1 MSKYTADEG
10 MTIDLGEFVELQ
22 YSDEV
27 LENYVT
33 SEMIKTAEL
42 KAKLAKST
50 AEFDL
55 DGALDGYDP
64 TFPRYTPTKD
74 ALEFFIL
81 MRLVEGG
88 DFEFDTPIAHYFMVD
103 LMLGNIKDPM
113 MFPYSPEICATIE
126 INNLR
131 IAFMA
136 SRGIA
141 KSSVVISFFGVYSAI
156 KGVLPNDIGAVWFY
170 LVIAASSKGGAR
182 VNALAVR
189 AMCEDSAFIKDYFE
203 ETRFT
208 ESESEF
214 IRKDPT
220 GKIAKKNRSFLL
232 RYQGAGTGIRGI
244 RYGQRRICTIIFD
257 DIILNEAAAYSKVI
271 TNNLTSMI
279 QSDAVAALKGGNK
292 GRIFNCFTPFN
303 YGDVN
308 TRTVLEGSYTP
319 CVIPIAK
326 AFDPV
331 DDNLRATDIVSTWE
345 SYHPRVSIVQMV
357 KEARRSNSISKLM
370 QERMLRLT
378 SSSDRLVPDKCLQF
392 CDTALITE
400 NIYAYNIYITTDYT
414 TTSGEKS
421 DFSAAAVWALSNNGD
436 WFMLELAL
444 RKMGMDEQYKT
455 TMDWAAKYK
464 RMGRH
469 VEIGVEVDG
478 SQGAHVFS
486 LEKMMMERSDWYT
499 FARQANVD
507 KEETRKG
514 ILSRKVGG
522 SKHDRFRVAASNFLL
537 PGKLWL
543 PEHLQG
549 TPEMNEFVEQLKGA
563 THENFTRSDDGP
575 DLVSMLNHMVTIMP
589 TEKPRAT
596 KKNGLKRGVYSN
608 IDFDDDDGMDD
619 NYSSSTVF

>member
-1 MSKYTADEG
+1 
-10 MTIDLGEFVELQ
+10 
-22 YSDEV
+22 
-27 LENYVT
+27 
-33 SEMIKTAEL
+33 
-42 KAKLAKST
+42 
-50 AEFDL
+50 
-55 DGALDGYDP
+55 
-64 TFPRYTPTKD
+64 
-74 ALEFFIL
+74 
-81 MRLVEGG
+81 
-88 DFEFDTPIAHYFMVD
+88 
-103 LMLGNIKDPM
+103 
-113 MFPYSPEICATIE
+113 
-126 INNLR
+126 
-131 IAFMA
+131 
-136 SRGIA
+136 
-141 KSSVVISFFGVYSAI
+141 
-156 KGVLPNDIGAVWFY
+156 
-170 LVIAASSKGGAR
+170 
-182 VNALAVR
+182 
-189 AMCEDSAFIKDYFE
+189 
-203 ETRFT
+203 
-208 ESESEF
+208 
-214 IRKDPT
+214 
-220 GKIAKKNRSFLL
+220 
-232 RYQGAGTGIRGI
+232 
-244 RYGQRRICTIIFD
+244 
-257 DIILNEAAAYSKVI
+257 
-271 TNNLTSMI
+271 MI

-392 CDTALITE
+392 CDTALIAE

-421 DFSAAAVWALSNNGD
+421 DFSAAAVWALGNNGD

-464 RMGRH
+464 RMGKH

-522 SKHDRFRVAASNFLL
+522 SKHDRFRVAARNFLL
-537 PGKLWL
+537 P
-543 PEHLQG
+543 
-549 TPEMNEFVEQLKGA
+549 
-563 THENFTRSDDGP
+563 
-575 DLVSMLNHMVTIMP
+575 
-589 TEKPRAT
+589 
-596 KKNGLKRGVYSN
+596 
-608 IDFDDDDGMDD
+608 DFFR
-619 NYSSSTVF
+619 N